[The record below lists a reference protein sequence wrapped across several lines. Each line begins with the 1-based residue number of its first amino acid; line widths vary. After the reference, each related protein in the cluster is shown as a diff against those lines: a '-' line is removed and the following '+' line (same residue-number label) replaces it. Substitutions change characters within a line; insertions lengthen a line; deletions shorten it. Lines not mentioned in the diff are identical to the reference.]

1 MTKRDETKLDN
12 KQLVDFIRQNP
23 SSGTSFTNKNAPIH
37 RWYLAP
43 MAFSYTLVDKII
55 DYYSDSDIKILDPFS
70 GSATT
75 LICAKQKGL
84 DAVGLEKHIFMY
96 LISAGKISWEHS
108 LAQLEKI
115 FKETEKQAKCNWIKF
130 SLNQYPKF
138 IRDCYTSDF
147 LKQLKAIWFYLEE
160 NMNKKYEPLFT
171 VLMSA
176 TLRKSLCSLE
186 QFPYIQP
193 IKKRKEPIN
202 PLKSFHNV
210 YSMILSDLYKL
221 NGNYG
226 QVKMIFDDARTMKK
240 LPHNKYDLII
250 TSPPY
255 LNNIDYADN
264 TRLELYFFG
273 LAENWNDITKK
284 IRSQLIT
291 AATTQVN
298 NKDMEYEEQLTSSIS
313 TPTGEKIL
321 NIALELKT
329 KSKKRLHKKYY
340 DRMII
345 NYFIEMN
352 KHLQRSYQILDSP
365 GSYFMIIGDS
375 APYGVHVKTEL
386 ILASL
391 AKEHGFSSNIIKI
404 RDRGGRFSIS
414 QKHNKKLKESLL
426 ILKKGD

>member
-1 MTKRDETKLDN
+1 MKRDETKLD
-12 KQLVDFIRQNP
+12 KMQLDDFIRQNP
-23 SSGTSFTNKNAPIH
+23 SVGTSITNKNAPIH

-55 DYYSDSDIKILDPFS
+55 DYYSNSDIKILDPFS

-75 LICAKQKGL
+75 LICAKQKGM

-96 LISAGKISWEHS
+96 LISSGKISWEHS
-108 LAQLEKI
+108 LEPLEKI
-115 FKETEKQAKCNWIKF
+115 FIETEKQTKCNWIKF
-130 SLNQYPKF
+130 SLDRYPKF
-138 IRDCYTSDF
+138 VRDCFTNDF
-147 LKQLKAIWFYLEE
+147 LKKLNAIWFYLEE

-176 TLRKSLCSLE
+176 TLRKSLCSLG
-186 QFPYIQP
+186 QLPYIQP
-193 IKKRKEPIN
+193 TKKRKKPID
-202 PLKSFHNV
+202 PLISFHNV
-210 YSMILSDLYKL
+210 YSMILNDLYNL

-240 LPHNKYDLII
+240 ISHNKFDLII

-264 TRLELYFFG
+264 TRMELYFFG
-273 LAENWNDITKK
+273 LAKNWNDISKK
-284 IRSQLIT
+284 VRSELIT

-298 NKDMEYEEQLTSSIS
+298 NKSMDYEDQLASSIS
-313 TPTGEKIL
+313 NSVGEKIL

-329 KSKKRLHKKYY
+329 KSKKHSHKKYY

-352 KHLQRSYQILDSP
+352 SHLQRSYQILDSQ

-375 APYGVHVKTEL
+375 APYGVHVETEL
-386 ILASL
+386 IIASL
-391 AKEHGFSSNIIKI
+391 AENHGFSSDIIKI
-404 RDRGGRFSIS
+404 RDRGGRFSIP